1 MRPTLPVTL
10 WTWLFAF
17 APIAVVLLLMAG
29 FRWGG
34 AKAGPV
40 GWLTALVVA
49 VVAFGAGPRL
59 LFYSQVRGLL
69 LTLYVLYIIW
79 FALALYHIVNEAGA
93 IQAISRGV
101 ARLTADRTMQLL
113 ILSWVFS
120 SFLQGVTGF
129 GVPMAVV
136 APLLIGLGFNAVT
149 AVVAASIGHAWAVTF
164 GSVASS
170 MVAMIAVTGI
180 DGPQLAPWSAA
191 LLGITCV
198 LCGLTVSS
206 LHRGWTSLRHGL
218 PAVLIVGTTMAGA
231 QYVMATHGVWH
242 LAAFGGGLAGLIV
255 ATGVARLPLYRT
267 APQFGLQT
275 TDYGAQTRSTQYA
288 IRGAEHA
295 THGEMGVGL
304 ALSAY
309 LILLVVV
316 VVAKLVPPF
325 PELLDRVQIAVHV
338 PQTQTALGWV
348 NPAGRGRTISVFGH
362 PGALLLYTCGM
373 AYVLYRRAGCY
384 APGALRRIAGR
395 TVRGSIPSS
404 IGILSMVGMA
414 LIMDNSGMTFVLAQ
428 GVSRVV
434 GRIFPLVAP
443 FIGALGA
450 FMTGS
455 NTNSNVLFAPLQ
467 QRTATLLGVNTL
479 LILGAQNVGGAVGSV
494 FAPAKVIVGCSTAG
508 LAGREG
514 EVLKRNLVYGL
525 LIIAVIGGLT
535 FALARG

>member
-1 MRPTLPVTL
+1 M
-10 WTWLFAF
+10 TWFLASM
-17 APIAVVLLLMAG
+17 PILVVLVLMAG
-29 FRWGG
+29 LRWGG

-40 GWLTALVVA
+40 GWLSALVVA

-69 LTLYVLYIIW
+69 LSLYVLYIIW
-79 FALALYHIVNEAGA
+79 FALALYHVVNEAGA
-93 IQAISRGV
+93 IQAISSGV

-136 APLLIGLGFNAVT
+136 APLLIGLGFAPVT

-170 MVAMIAVTGI
+170 MYAMIAVTGI

-191 LLGITCV
+191 LLGVTCV
-198 LCGLTVSS
+198 ACGLTAAY
-206 LHRGWTSLRHGL
+206 LHRGWRSLRHSL
-218 PAVLIVGTTMAGA
+218 LAVLVVGSAMAGT
-231 QYVMATHGVWH
+231 QYLMATHGLWP
-242 LAAFGGGLAGLIV
+242 LAAFSGGLVGLIV
-255 ATGVARLPLYRT
+255 VTGVARLPLYRGAFDFELRT
-267 APQFGLQT
+267 SRPLDRLGPAQAQSGT
-275 TDYGAQTRSTQYA
+275 TDAAPTVRN
-288 IRGAEHA
+288 R
-295 THGEMGVGL
+295 MGLPL
-304 ALSAY
+304 ALSGY
-309 LILLVVV
+309 LILLIIVI
-316 VVAKLVPPF
+316 VAKLVPPF
-325 PELLDRVQIAVHV
+325 PDLLDRVQIAVDF
-338 PQTQTALGWV
+338 PQTRTALGWV

-362 PGALLLYTCGM
+362 PGALLLYTCLM
-373 AYVLYRRAGCY
+373 AYVIYRRAGCY
-384 APGALRRIAGR
+384 APGAAQRIVR
-395 TVRGSIPSS
+395 QTVRGSIPST
-404 IGILSMVGMA
+404 IGILSMVGLA
-414 LIMDNSGMTFVLAQ
+414 LIMDNTGMTFVLAQ
-428 GVSRVV
+428 GMSNAV
-434 GRIFPLVAP
+434 GAAFPFLAP
-443 FIGALGA
+443 FVGALGA

-514 EVLKRNLVYGL
+514 EVLKLNLLYGM
-525 LIIAVIGGLT
+525 LIIAVMGLLT
-535 FALARG
+535 FGLALWL

>member
-1 MRPTLPVTL
+1 M
-10 WTWLFAF
+10 TWLLASV
-17 APIAVVLLLMAG
+17 PILVVLVLMAG

-40 GWLTALVVA
+40 GWLSALIVA

-69 LTLYVLYIIW
+69 LSLYVLYIIW
-79 FALALYHIVNEAGA
+79 FALALYHVVNEAGA
-93 IQAISRGV
+93 IQVISGGV

-170 MVAMIAVTGI
+170 MYAMIAVTGI
-180 DGPQLAPWSAA
+180 EGARLAPWSAA
-191 LLGITCV
+191 LLGVTCV
-198 LCGLTVSS
+198 ACGLTAAY
-206 LHRGWTSLRHGL
+206 LHRGWASLRHSL
-218 PAVLIVGTTMAGA
+218 LAVVVVGSAMAGT
-231 QYVMATHGVWH
+231 QYLMATHGLWP
-242 LAAFGGGLAGLIV
+242 LAAFGGGLVGLV
-255 ATGVARLPLYRT
+255 VVTGVARLPLYQGTSHCGLHPT
-267 APQFGLQT
+267 AGEPIRN
-275 TDYGAQTRSTQYA
+275 TRYA
-288 IRGAEHA
+288 IRNG
-295 THGEMGVGL
+295 TLFL

-316 VVAKLVPPF
+316 IVAKLVPPF
-325 PELLDRVQIAVHV
+325 PDLLDRVQIAVDF

-362 PGALLLYTCGM
+362 PGALLLYTCLM
-373 AYVLYRRAGCY
+373 AYAIYRQAGCY
-384 APGALRRIAGR
+384 TPGAAQRIVR
-395 TVRGSIPSS
+395 QTIRGSIPST
-404 IGILSMVGMA
+404 IGILSMVGLA
-414 LIMDNSGMTFVLAQ
+414 LIMDNTGMTFVLAQ
-428 GVSRVV
+428 GLSNAV
-434 GRIFPLVAP
+434 GAAFPFLAP
-443 FIGALGA
+443 FVGALGA

-508 LAGREG
+508 LGGREG
-514 EVLKRNLVYGL
+514 EVLKLNLFYGM
-525 LIIAVIGGLT
+525 LIIAVMGLLT
-535 FALARG
+535 FGLALWL

>member
-17 APIAVVLLLMAG
+17 APIVVVLVLMAG
-29 FRWGG
+29 LRWGG
-34 AKAGPV
+34 AKAGPA
-40 GWLTALVVA
+40 GWLTALIVA
-49 VVAFGAGPRL
+49 VAAFGAGPRL

-101 ARLTADRTMQLL
+101 ARLTANRTMQLL

-136 APLLIGLGFNAVT
+136 APLLIGLGFNPVT
-149 AVVAASIGHAWAVTF
+149 SVVAASIGHAWAVTF

-180 DGPQLAPWSAA
+180 DGPQLAPWSAT

-198 LCGLTVSS
+198 LCGLTVSY
-206 LHRGWTSLRHGL
+206 LHRGWASLRHAL

-231 QYVMATHGVWH
+231 QYLMATHGVWH

-255 ATGVARLPLYRT
+255 AAGVARLPLYRET
-267 APQFGLQT
+267 TEFEWQAADCEASIRNPQSAIGNRMGLP
-275 TDYGAQTRSTQYA
+275 
-288 IRGAEHA
+288 
-295 THGEMGVGL
+295 L

-309 LILLVVV
+309 LILLIVV

-348 NPAGRGRTISVFGH
+348 NSAGVGRTISVFGH
-362 PGALLLYTCGM
+362 PGALLLYTCAM
-373 AYVLYRRAGCY
+373 AYTLYQRAGCY
-384 APGALRRIAGR
+384 APEALRRIAGR

-428 GVSRVV
+428 GLSRVV
-434 GRIFPLVAP
+434 GRTFPLVAP

-467 QRTATLLGVNTL
+467 QRTAALLGVNTL

-514 EVLKRNLVYGL
+514 EVLKRNLTYGL
-525 LIIAVIGGLT
+525 LIIVAIGVLT
-535 FALARG
+535 FALVRG